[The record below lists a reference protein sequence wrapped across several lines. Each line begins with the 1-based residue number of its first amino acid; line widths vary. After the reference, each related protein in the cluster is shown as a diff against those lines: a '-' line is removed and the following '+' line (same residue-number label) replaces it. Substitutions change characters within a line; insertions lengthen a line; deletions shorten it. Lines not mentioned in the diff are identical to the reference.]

1 MRRLLSW
8 FAAAVLFATRLA
20 AQPTNQTKPLIQT
33 KPIARPLAYKHPIE
47 DKNFYLLAQIEG
59 APELVKTMRGDATL
73 SRITTARIE
82 ALANAVKTCK
92 TEIECYAAAL
102 KWTAADSEEVRQSL
116 ARLHDSSQAVRTFAD
131 RLKAGGMYVRYN
143 GLPGAEFL
151 AKAWDDCVA
160 GMNRAIDV
168 YGLGVA
174 PRYPAIDSPTY
185 DPKVA
190 AGARGV
196 ATLAA
201 VLQDDSASLE
211 LFFLP
216 ALRFALGLMDFNHRD
231 EAGRFEPME
240 KGENAAAYRKIG
252 TTQWSRYPY
261 SVIVVPGAG
270 NDQPGIRLSGSGKLR
285 VQLAAKR
292 YRDGKAPFIL
302 VSGGFVHPAQTPYAE
317 AIEMKREL
325 MEKYA
330 IPESAILVD
339 PHARH
344 TTTNIR
350 NAARIMYRYGM
361 PFEARAL
368 ITTDAG
374 QSASI
379 EAPSFETRCVREM
392 GIMPLKVLGRVSAFD
407 LEFVPLIESLQADP
421 TDPLDP

>member
-1 MRRLLSW
+1 MFRLLGW
-8 FAAAVLFATRLA
+8 FAAAIVLA
-20 AQPTNQTKPLIQT
+20 AQPAAQPTAQPQAQTKPLA
-33 KPIARPLAYKHPIE
+33 KPITYKHPVE
-47 DKNFYLLAQIEG
+47 DKNFYLLAQIE
-59 APELVKTMRGDATL
+59 ATPTIVSLFRSNATL
-73 SRITTARIE
+73 SRITKARAD

-92 TEIECYAAAL
+92 TEIECYATAL
-102 KWTAADSEEVRQSL
+102 KWNAADSEEVRQSL
-116 ARLHDSSQAVRTFAD
+116 TRLHDSSPGVRAFAD
-131 RLKAGGMYVRYN
+131 RLKASGMYVRYN
-143 GLPGAEFL
+143 NLSGPEFL
-151 AKAWDDCVA
+151 SKAWDDCVG

-168 YGLGVA
+168 YGLGIK

-196 ATLAA
+196 STLAA

-211 LFFLP
+211 LFFQP
-216 ALRFALGLMDFNHRD
+216 ALRFALSLMDFNHRD

-252 TTQWSRYPY
+252 TIQWSRYPY

-270 NDQPGIRLSGSGKLR
+270 NDQPGIRLSGPGKLR

-302 VSGGFVHPAQTPYAE
+302 VSGGFVHPVQTPYAE
-317 AIEMKREL
+317 AIEMKHEL
-325 MEKYA
+325 MEKYG

-361 PFEARAL
+361 PFEAKAL

-392 GIMPLKVLGRVSAFD
+392 GVMPLRVLGRVSAFD